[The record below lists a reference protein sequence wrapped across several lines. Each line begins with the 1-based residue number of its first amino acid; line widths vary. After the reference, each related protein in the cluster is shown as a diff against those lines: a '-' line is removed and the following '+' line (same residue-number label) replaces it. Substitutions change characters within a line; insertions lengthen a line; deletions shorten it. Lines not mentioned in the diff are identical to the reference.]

1 MKSYF
6 EFIFK
11 SSVKINLKGIQ
22 WTISLLT
29 TFSIFQWEKI
39 ERERES
45 RRVGE
50 EEWCDGIPLPLGDL
64 KKHRYETGRKITNG
78 DRKRD

>member
-1 MKSYF
+1 MDHLSPHN
-6 EFIFK
+6 IL
-11 SSVKINLKGIQ
+11 NLPMGKDRDR
-22 WTISLLT
+22 
-29 TFSIFQWEKI
+29 ERER